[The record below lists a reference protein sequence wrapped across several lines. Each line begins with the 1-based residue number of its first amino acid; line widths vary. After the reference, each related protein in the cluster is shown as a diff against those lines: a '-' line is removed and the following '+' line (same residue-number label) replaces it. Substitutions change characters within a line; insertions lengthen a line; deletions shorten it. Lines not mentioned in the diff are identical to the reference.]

1 MGMKESK
8 DFAVLIQQKRVGIK
22 LNEKWPYAAHRAKVR
37 SKVVMSCHAMIF
49 PDELMICH
57 YMYMIRHDMSQYVVI
72 LDMYVCMS

>member
-1 MGMKESK
+1 MAICCSQGK
-8 DFAVLIQQKRVGIK
+8 
-22 LNEKWPYAAHRAKVR
+22 
-37 SKVVMSCHAMIF
+37 F